1 MDAPKQPK
9 QEGDNSMRRS
19 AFASTLAVSL
29 VCACNGWGQATQAA
43 QIAGVVQDQSG
54 AGIAQSRV
62 ALISIETGIVRETV
76 TSADGSYTLPNL
88 PPGSY
93 RLNVS
98 KEGFTGYSQTGIVL
112 QVNSNPQINVTLKLG
127 QVSEQIEVQAD
138 AGMVETHSNGVG
150 QVIDQERVLELPL
163 NGRQITQLVTL
174 SGAAADFVP
183 TSAGQSL
190 ISNKNYPGSVAFSVA
205 GGQGGQTLFLLDS
218 GNNMDP
224 ISNVGLPMPFPDAL
238 QEFKVETSSLP
249 ANYGAQPGGV
259 VNVVTR
265 SGGNAVHGDAFEF
278 LRNYAFNARNFFAP
292 TRDSLKRRQFGG
304 VLGGPIRRNRLFLF
318 GGYQATLE
326 KVAPAANTNFV
337 ATAAALQGDF
347 TGIAACNNVT
357 LKAPFVGNKVDRSL
371 LNPVALNL
379 LKLIPVSSDPCGKLI
394 YGIPSSSHEH
404 QGVLRSD
411 FQIDRR
417 HSVFGRYFVT
427 DYQHPSYFT
436 DNLLTLST
444 DASVGLADRVQ
455 TAVLGHNFIIGSG
468 MMSTFRAG
476 FSRASVNRFLPNTV
490 PTPTTLGSNVTQGVP
505 NYIFLNV
512 TNYMLP
518 VCQNCSPGPWISTNY
533 QLSEEMNLIRGRRQI
548 AFGVNAANMRLASF
562 SNFQRNGNF
571 TFNGQVT
578 GNALADFM
586 VGKPST
592 FTQNN
597 GQIGAERLTI
607 PSLYVQDNFRLTPR
621 LTLNAG
627 LRWDPYMAPSKTVPQ
642 VSIFD
647 IGWYN
652 AGVRSKVFTNAPA
665 GTLFVGDDGMPGH
678 HYFFGRLGEFAPRVG
693 VVYDPRGTGHE
704 TIRAGYGV
712 FYGATPLWLQAG
724 IHAPFTYPVNLPQP
738 AGGLSDPYAGA
749 TTSNPYPLPDPLPS
763 NVQFPLFGG
772 GLGNFKLHP
781 KPTYMEQWNL
791 SFQKQIAADWLASA
805 TYLGNRT
812 VHLEIGE
819 SYNPAIFIA
828 GNCVA
833 GQYGLTAAG
842 PCSNTSNTNYRRTL
856 YLANPAQAQYYGAV
870 NQFGD
875 GANANYNALLVS
887 IQHRFTHNYT
897 VLANYTWSHCL
908 TESEVA
914 LNGAGAG
921 QDPFNRHGEYAN
933 CFADHRHIFNLTSVV
948 RSPKFSNAWVERLAG
963 SWQESTIVT
972 ISSGA
977 YSTVTVGTD
986 NSRTGG
992 ADRPNVVGDPDIS
1005 NPTIARWFN
1014 TSAFQVG
1021 PVGTFG
1027 NAGRSLILG
1036 PGAWNVDAALS
1047 RSFRIVEAQRIDF
1060 RAEAFNLFNHA
1071 RLGSPVTAMNSPAYG
1086 QILSARDPRIVQ
1098 LAVKYV
1104 F

>member
-1 MDAPKQPK
+1 MGKA
-9 QEGDNSMRRS
+9 
-19 AFASTLAVSL
+19 AFASILAVWLSCS
-29 VCACNGWGQATQAA
+29 CAWGQATQVA

-54 AGIAQSRV
+54 AAIVQAQ
-62 ALISIETGIVRETV
+62 ISLTGTETGFVRETI
-76 TSADGSYTLPNL
+76 SGPDGTYTLPNL
-88 PPGSY
+88 PPGNY
-93 RLNVS
+93 RLS
-98 KEGFTGYSQTGIVL
+98 ITKPGFASYSQSGIAL
-112 QVNSNPQINVTLKLG
+112 QVNTNPQINVSLKLG
-127 QVSEQIEVQAD
+127 QVSEQIEVQAN

-163 NGRQITQLVTL
+163 NGRQVTQLVTL

-183 TSAGQSL
+183 TNAGQSL
-190 ISNKNYPGSVAFSVA
+190 ISNKNYPGSTAVSVA
-205 GGQGGQTLFLLDS
+205 GGQGGQTLFLLDG

-224 ISNVGLPMPFPDAL
+224 ISNIGLPMPFPDAL

-249 ANYGAQPGGV
+249 ANYGTQPGGV
-259 VNVVTR
+259 VNVVTK
-265 SGGNAVHGDAFEF
+265 SGTNSVHGDAFEF

-292 TRDSLKRRQFGG
+292 TRDSLKRHQFGG
-304 VLGGPIRRNRLFLF
+304 VLGGPVRKNRLFVF
-318 GGYQATLE
+318 GGYQGTLE
-326 KVAPAANTNFV
+326 KVAPASNTNFV
-337 ATAAALQGDF
+337 ATAATLQGDF
-347 TGIAACNNVT
+347 TGIASCNNVA
-357 LKAPFVGNKVDRSL
+357 LKAPFVGNKIDRSL

-379 LKLIPVSSDPCGKLI
+379 LKLIPISNDPCGKLI

-404 QGVLRSD
+404 QGVLRAD
-411 FQIDRR
+411 WQIDRR

-455 TAVLGHNFIIGSG
+455 TAVVGHTFVIGPGTLS
-468 MMSTFRAG
+468 SFRAG
-476 FSRASVNRFLPNTV
+476 FSRASVIRVLPSTV
-490 PTPTTLGSNVTQGVP
+490 PSPTTLGSNVTQGVP

-518 VCQNCSPGPWISTNY
+518 VCQNCSPGPWVSTNY
-533 QLSEEMNLIRGRRQI
+533 QLSEEIGIIRGAHQI

-586 VGKPST
+586 IGKPSA

-597 GQIGAERLTI
+597 GQIGAERLTT
-607 PSLYVQDNFRLTPR
+607 PSLYVQDNFRVGAR
-621 LTLNAG
+621 LSINAG
-627 LRWDPYMAPSKTVPQ
+627 IRWDPYTAPLKTVPQ

-647 IGWYN
+647 LGWYN
-652 AGVRSKVFTNAPA
+652 AGIRSKVFANAPP
-665 GTLFVGDDGMPGH
+665 GTLFVGDDGMPGQ
-678 HYFFGRLGEFAPRVG
+678 HYFNGRMAEFSPRIG
-693 VVYDPRGTGHE
+693 VVVDPRGKGQE
-704 TIRAGYGV
+704 TIRAGYGI

-724 IHAPFTYPVNLPQP
+724 THAPFTFPVSLPQP

-749 TTSNPYPLPDPLPS
+749 TTSNPYPLPNPLPS
-763 NVQFPLFGG
+763 NVQFPLFGT
-772 GLGNFKLHP
+772 GLGNFKLNP

-791 SFQKQIAADWLASA
+791 SFQKQISADWLASA

-819 SYNPAIFIA
+819 PYNPAIFIP

-842 PCSNTSNTNYRRTL
+842 PCSNTSNTNYRRVL
-856 YLANPAQAQYYGAV
+856 YLANPTKAQLYAGV
-870 NQFGD
+870 TGFGD
-875 GANANYNALLVS
+875 GASANYNALLVS
-887 IQHRFTHNYT
+887 IQRRFQHNYT

-914 LNGAGAG
+914 LNGAGSG
-921 QDPFNRHGEYAN
+921 QDPFNWHAEYAN

-948 RSPKFSNAWVERLAG
+948 RTPRFSRSWVQRVAG
-963 SWQESTIVT
+963 NWQESTIFT
-972 ISSGA
+972 MSSGN

-992 ADRPNVVGDPDIS
+992 ADRPNVVGDPTVS
-1005 NPTIARWFN
+1005 NPSIARWFN
-1014 TSAFQVG
+1014 TAAFATG
-1021 PVGTFG
+1021 AVGTFG
-1027 NAGRSLILG
+1027 NSGRSSVLG
-1036 PGAWNVDAALS
+1036 PGAWNVDAAVS
-1047 RSFRIVEAQRIDF
+1047 RSFPVMEKQRVDF

-1071 RLGSPVTAMNSPAYG
+1071 RMGSPVTAMNSPAYG

-1098 LAVKYV
+1098 LALKYV